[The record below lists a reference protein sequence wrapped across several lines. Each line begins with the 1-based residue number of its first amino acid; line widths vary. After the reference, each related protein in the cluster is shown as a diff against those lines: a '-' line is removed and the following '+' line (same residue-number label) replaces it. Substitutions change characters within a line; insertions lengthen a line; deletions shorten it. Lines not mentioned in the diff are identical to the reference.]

1 MRGDS
6 VRRERASGGSR
17 YRGGRSFAAHAMR
30 SSVEGFMMQLS
41 TRNARFYSGEA
52 NEVCKIGW
60 ERFLASI
67 ADFAETGNGTPFR

>member
-1 MRGDS
+1 
-6 VRRERASGGSR
+6 
-17 YRGGRSFAAHAMR
+17 
-30 SSVEGFMMQLS
+30 MMQLS